1 MLYRRGDVWWW
12 KFQFAGRTFRE
23 SAKTSS
29 KDVARR
35 AELKRRRD
43 LEESYHGLGKPK
55 VAPLALSTAA
65 AKWVELKT
73 PTLAAKSLVIEKTS
87 LSHLLPVLGRLLLSD
102 ISAEDIARYQE
113 HRLKQPARPGSARLT
128 SPKTVNLEIGT
139 LRAILKRHRLW
150 ANIQPDVRMLPAR
163 EDVGIAL
170 SLGAERELLNACAE
184 SRSRSLL
191 PAVLVA
197 LNTGMRYSEIRLL
210 QWRQVDLNTR
220 TLTVG
225 RSKTQAGTGRVV
237 PLNAAAT
244 EILRFWAD
252 QFPKRETQ
260 HHVFPS
266 EKYGAGGDDFKPTVH
281 ATDPRHPIASWK
293 EAWESAKKRAGV
305 SVRFHDLRH
314 TCVTRMLEAGVPLSV
329 VASVMGWSSA
339 TTVRMVKRYGHI
351 GQAAQRLAVEA
362 LDRPAKPEA
371 KSTRGGHKNRHTD
384 CPEKV
389 ERRKTLGKIG
399 SSGWIRTSNPPVN
412 SRMLCR

>member
-43 LEESYHGLGKPK
+43 LEESHHGLGKPR
-55 VAPLALSTAA
+55 VAPMALSTAA
-65 AKWVELKT
+65 TKWIELKT

-87 LSHLLPVLGRLLLSD
+87 LSHLLPVLGRMLLSD
-102 ISAEDIARYQE
+102 IGAEDIAAYQQY
-113 HRLKQPARPGSARLT
+113 RLKQPARPGSAKLT
-128 SPKTVNLEIGT
+128 SPKTVNLEVGT

-150 ANIQPDVRMLPAR
+150 ANLQPDVRMLSAR
-163 EDVGIAL
+163 EDIGIAL
-170 SLGAERELLNACAE
+170 SHDAERALLSMCAE

-210 QWRQVDLNTR
+210 QWRQVDLAGR
-220 TLTVG
+220 VLTVG
-225 RSKTQAGTGRVV
+225 RSKTQAGTGRAI

-244 EILRFWAD
+244 EILRFWAE
-252 QFPKRETQ
+252 QFPKREAE

-266 EKYGAGGDDFKPTVH
+266 ERYGAGGDDFKPSVH
-281 ATDPRHPIASWK
+281 ATDPQRPIASWK
-293 EAWESAKKRAGV
+293 EAWESARKKARV

-339 TTVRMVKRYGHI
+339 TTVRMVRRYGHI
-351 GQAAQRLAVEA
+351 GQSAQRLAVEA
-362 LDRPAKPEA
+362 LDRPSKQETQPD
-371 KSTRGGHKNRHTD
+371 TGGHKNRHSA
-384 CPEKV
+384 KAA
-389 ERRKTLGKIG
+389 RHKTKKSLGKIG
-399 SSGWIRTSNPPVN
+399 SSGWSRTSNPPVN